1 MKTQVLSL
9 ENKKTGDLALDP
21 SVFGVE
27 VRRDILARVVFWQL
41 AKRRQGTHSTR
52 TVSMISGTTRKPWK
66 QKGTGNAR
74 QGSLR
79 SVQFRK
85 GAVAHG
91 PHPRSHEHDLPK
103 KVRALGLRCAL
114 SQKAAENKLIIVDS
128 FDMTSHKTQELK
140 AKLGAFGFES
150 ALFIGA
156 EQVNENF
163 FRALRN
169 IPKMDVLPAI
179 GANVYDILRRDTLVL
194 TQDAVKKLEERLKK

>member
-1 MKTQVLSL
+1 MTTQVLSL
-9 ENKKTGDLALDP
+9 DNKKTGDLALDP
-21 SVFGVE
+21 SVFSVE
-27 VRRDILARVVFWQL
+27 VRRDILARVVYWQL

-52 TVSMISGTTRKPWK
+52 TVSEISGTTRKPFR

-91 PHPRSHEHDLPK
+91 PKPRSHAHDLPK

-114 SQKAAENKLIIVDS
+114 SQKLSENKLVILDS
-128 FDMTSHKTQELK
+128 FDMSSHKTKELK
-140 AKLGAFGFES
+140 AKLGAFAFES
-150 ALFIGA
+150 ALFIDDSTL
-156 EQVNENF
+156 NDNF
-163 FRALRN
+163 YRALGN

-194 TQDAVKKLEERLKK
+194 TQAAVKQLEERLKK

>member
-9 ENKKTGDLALDP
+9 DNKKTGDLALDS

-27 VRRDILARVVFWQL
+27 VRRDILARVVYWQL

-52 TVSMISGTTRKPWK
+52 TVSMISGTTRKPFR

-91 PHPRSHEHDLPK
+91 PHPRSHAHDLPK

-128 FDMTSHKTQELK
+128 FDMSSHKTKELK

-156 EQVNENF
+156 DQVNENF
-163 FRALRN
+163 FRAIQN
-169 IPKMDVLPAI
+169 IPKMDVLPSI
-179 GANVYDILRRDTLVL
+179 GANVYDILRREKLVL
-194 TQDAVKKLEERLKK
+194 TKAALSSLEERFK

>member
-9 ENKKTGDLALDP
+9 DNKKTGDLALDS

-27 VRRDILARVVFWQL
+27 VRRDILARVVYWQL

-52 TVSMISGTTRKPWK
+52 TVSMISGTTRKPFR

-91 PHPRSHEHDLPK
+91 PHPRSHAHDLPK

-128 FDMTSHKTQELK
+128 FDMSSHKTK
-140 AKLGAFGFES
+140 
-150 ALFIGA
+150 
-156 EQVNENF
+156 
-163 FRALRN
+163 
-169 IPKMDVLPAI
+169 
-179 GANVYDILRRDTLVL
+179 
-194 TQDAVKKLEERLKK
+194 

>member
-1 MKTQVLSL
+1 MKTQILNL
-9 ENKKTGDLALDP
+9 ENKAAGDIALDA

-27 VRRDILARVVFWQL
+27 VRRDILARVVNWQL

-52 TVSMISGTTRKPWK
+52 TVSEISGTTRKPYR

-74 QGSLR
+74 HGSLR
-79 SVQFRK
+79 NVQFRK

-91 PHPRSHEHDLPK
+91 PHPRDHSHDLQK

-114 SQKAAENKLIIVDS
+114 SQKFADKKLIIIDS
-128 FDMTSHKTQELK
+128 LDVESFRTKDLLV
-140 AKLGAFGFES
+140 KLSGMGLES

-156 EQVNENF
+156 TSINENF
-163 FRALRN
+163 FRAVQN
-169 IPKMDVLPAI
+169 IPKIDVMPAM

-194 TQDAVKKLEERLKK
+194 TKESVALLEERLKK